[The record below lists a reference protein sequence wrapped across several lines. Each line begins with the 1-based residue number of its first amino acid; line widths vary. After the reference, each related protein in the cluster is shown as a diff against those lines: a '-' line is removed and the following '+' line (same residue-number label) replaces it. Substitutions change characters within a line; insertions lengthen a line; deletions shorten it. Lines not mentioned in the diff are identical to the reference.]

1 MCNELTDA
9 ILDQIDQADL
19 SATAYRT
26 AIRLWRLAFTNG
38 GVVHIERPQMTLL
51 CGTDSDATMRTHL
64 YQIAKAGIV
73 EYRAAAGVF
82 VRFLLW
88 DLRADNAQVR
98 AQRANEGEIE
108 DANLRA
114 QRAGMRADNAQV
126 RAERANEASTSHVR
140 ARALGRLGR
149 SLTNTE
155 KEKEPTYPPTS
166 QTPKLKP
173 MQQIAFDLLVDA
185 EVGVIHRVAD
195 ELARKLPPQDIY
207 RAVDQ
212 WLPDAQVGKVTAGAL
227 KHRLETLKP
236 SNARMVNL
244 SARFRGS
251 ELFHRHRLPDEM
263 VADPE
268 RKRYSVEP
276 AQEQG
281 KRYSV

>member
-1 MCNELTDA
+1 MCNDSTDA

-19 SATAYRT
+19 SATAFRT
-26 AIRLWRLAFTNG
+26 AMRLWRLAATNG
-38 GVVHIERPQMTLL
+38 GVVHLPRPQMIAL
-51 CGTDSDATMRTHL
+51 CGTESDATMRSHL

-73 EYRAAAGVF
+73 EYSAAGGIF

-88 DLRADNAQVR
+88 DLRADNAPLRAERANDDDDLRAQRAEMRADNAPLR
-98 AQRANEGEIE
+98 AQRANS
-108 DANLRA
+108 AFY
-114 QRAGMRADNAQV
+114 
-126 RAERANEASTSHVR
+126 SH
-140 ARALGRLGR
+140 ARLGRLGR
-149 SLTNTE
+149 SLPIPDRRKKPTN
-155 KEKEPTYPPTS
+155 PPTS
-166 QTPKLKP
+166 QALNCE
-173 MQQIAFDLLVDA
+173 QQLAFELLVDS

-212 WLPDAQVGKVTAGAL
+212 WLPDHRAAKVGPGAL

-244 SARFRGS
+244 SAGFRDS

-268 RKRYSVEP
+268 RKQYNYVPEQEP
-276 AQEQG
+276 G
-281 KRYSV
+281 KRYRV